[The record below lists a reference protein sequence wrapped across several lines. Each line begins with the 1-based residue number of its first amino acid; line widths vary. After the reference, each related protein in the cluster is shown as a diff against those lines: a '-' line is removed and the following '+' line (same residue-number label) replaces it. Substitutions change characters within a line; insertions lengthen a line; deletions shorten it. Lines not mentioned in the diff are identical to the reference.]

1 MATQIVMDHTGDTR
15 HQFDPADAAAV
26 AKAEARFKKLTG
38 AGFTAAKRLGE
49 GKSEVKALAL
59 LGAWLSPTQAEQ
71 YNSYKHFEVIGS
83 DTGTRYRIRH
93 GRTMNVDE
101 LDSVGNRVCEWCFLP
116 EGKLAA
122 GDVMLAQK
130 IALETFESQA
140 LAVANRSIGLALSH
154 VLRVAFGILK
164 AETGKKTLKAAI
176 VACVNL
182 RLLRRP
188 YSRWHRF
195 QST

>member
-1 MATQIVMDHTGDTR
+1 MIWVQVGVVGVALMAISASVMIMLMAGMEATSS
-15 HQFDPADAAAV
+15 Q
-26 AKAEARFKKLTG
+26 AEH
-38 AGFTAAKRLGE
+38 
-49 GKSEVKALAL
+49 KALAL

-93 GRTMNVDE
+93 GRTMNIDQ
-101 LDSVGNRVCEWCFLP
+101 LDSVGNRVREWCFLP

-140 LAVANRSIGLALSH
+140 LAVANRGPW
-154 VLRVAFGILK
+154 R
-164 AETGKKTLKAAI
+164 
-176 VACVNL
+176 
-182 RLLRRP
+182 
-188 YSRWHRF
+188 
-195 QST
+195 